1 MRRAAFGESGTVSS
15 DTGQGQGRWLRAAG
29 ALLAGASVALAA
41 YASHA
46 GNPATRGNLEIA
58 ALFGFGH
65 GIALAALARGTLSR
79 LASAG
84 LAMLLSGTL
93 LFGGALLGKALAGTT
108 SAPAPIGGMLM
119 IGGWL
124 VLAAAA
130 LRD

>member
-1 MRRAAFGESGTVSS
+1 MRRAAFGGLPVTPVTSTA
-15 DTGQGQGRWLRAAG
+15 TRWLRAAG
-29 ALLAGASVALAA
+29 AVMAGSAVALAA

-46 GNPATRGNLEIA
+46 ADPAVRGNLQTV
-58 ALFGFGH
+58 ALFGIAH
-65 GIALAALARGTLSR
+65 GIALAALARGPLSR
-79 LASAG
+79 LATTG

-93 LFGGALLGKALAGTT
+93 LFGGALLAKALAGTS
-108 SAPAPIGGMLM
+108 SAPAPFGGMLM